1 MTVRNNDPTADALHY
16 TFKRYALQNHNER
29 GKSMK
34 HIALLT
40 FVLLIAAGLHAQTVK
55 CIDSHYSTSPW
66 IYPGYNVIPLGTQ
79 GYSGIHF
86 NTQKECEN
94 YWNHPPYLYAQTV
107 AQMVKPALPTSTAY
121 EVKYQ
126 SWTASTANVFDSFY
140 VNDEAGHLLAAC
152 KSHDFETNTFKGCQ
166 LAEGRTLDELLGV
179 IFKELQRLYGEGE
192 SKP

>member
-1 MTVRNNDPTADALHY
+1 MRRT
-16 TFKRYALQNHNER
+16 
-29 GKSMK
+29 
-34 HIALLT
+34 ALLT

-107 AQMVKPALPTSTAY
+107 AQMVKPTLPTSTAY

-179 IFKELQRLYGEGE
+179 IFKELQRLYDKERT
-192 SKP
+192 KP